1 MGRLLR
7 LCRAQPPDRDQSTR
21 PLIRVQHKSTMA
33 KQIKKRRVGPAES
46 DPRQDNGAWTGNP
59 MNMGRLMGIAD
70 EIDLARFR
78 YYNHAVAL
86 AREFGP
92 WVKAADGSWFR
103 DRSKRRRK
111 R

>member
-1 MGRLLR
+1 VKAK
-7 LCRAQPPDRDQSTR
+7 RAKPTR
-21 PLIRVQHKSTMA
+21 VY
-33 KQIKKRRVGPAES
+33 PAES
-46 DPRQDNGAWTGNP
+46 DPRHVNGKALRDFVDSGAWRPEWPPKPAPPLILSPRSAEIMKNLA
-59 MNMGRLMGIAD
+59 MD
-70 EIDLARFR
+70 ER
-78 YYNHAVAL
+78 HAIEHAEFMRANTTEAL